1 VCGLETTFFGPSLLL
16 GYRGPR
22 LPRPALTPP
31 PPRLP
36 LSFCPAN
43 LLVDLA
49 FGGPTMTLVNAQ
61 VRGLVGTQAP
71 QSRVVNLFSKETMTS
86 PCRPTW
92 LPVTGR
98 VQCTEVTFSCS
109 CFNQHPRVLNNWL
122 GLNVACASQVY
133 VKYFESARFMHCSIT
148 CNFLVHSL
156 SSSSNSLVSYLR
168 KNRNF
173 RLSTMK
179 GMIFLQ

>member
-1 VCGLETTFFGPSLLL
+1 MWLGNHLFRSIFTVGLPRPEASTPCLDAAPSSAPLIFLSCQPPSGPSL
-16 GYRGPR
+16 R
-22 LPRPALTPP
+22 
-31 PPRLP
+31 
-36 LSFCPAN
+36 
-43 LLVDLA
+43 
-49 FGGPTMTLVNAQ
+49 GPTMTLVNAQ